1 MDSSASSNALPTS
14 VSLSEIHDLC
24 KALATL
30 GMGAVCIGLLT
41 DQRLG
46 QSYQVMSQP
55 RQKIVASEITLWD
68 VLQPQYRPRIP
79 RSTRF
84 HLALKISSSHLK
96 LQSTPWARRQW
107 EARDVQFPKLGSGRG
122 QVLFEDP
129 YISIDFKEDVSRT
142 QEDAETDSR
151 AMPRSFTA
159 LGIMLLELLFG
170 EPLEEHEFWEHLPD
184 KAKDHQLRHAV
195 AAIWAGAIK
204 QELPGEPGRLFFD
217 AIDWC
222 LNESPLTLEGDEWRK
237 DLADRVVLPLE
248 KCCEWMQ
255 VKIS

>member
-1 MDSSASSNALPTS
+1 MDLSSSSGDSLPRS
-14 VSLSEIHDLC
+14 VPASEIQDLC

-55 RQKIVASEITLWD
+55 RQKIVASEITLRD

-79 RSTRF
+79 RSMRF
-84 HLALKISSSHLK
+84 QLALKVSSSHLK
-96 LQSTPWARRQW
+96 LQSTPWATRQW
-107 EARDVQFPKLGSGRG
+107 EARDVQFPKLGSGGG

-129 YISIDFKEDVSRT
+129 YISIDFKEDLVRT
-142 QEDAETDSR
+142 RNAMNAR
-151 AMPRSFTA
+151 VMPRSFTS

-170 EPLEEHEFWEHLPD
+170 EPLEEHEFWSHLPG
-184 KAKDHQLRHAV
+184 KAGDHHLRHAV
-195 AAIWAGAIK
+195 AVIWAGAIK
-204 QELPGEPGRLFFD
+204 QELPGEPGKLFFD

-222 LNESPLTLEGDEWRK
+222 LNESPSTLEGDEWRK